1 MTSAKVAVLLIVE
14 DDEKLCVSMQRFLTQ
29 RGYRVW
35 IATTEAAALDSLGR
49 VRPEAAV
56 LDLHLP
62 DGSGFHVL
70 EVMRDQGFDIP
81 VILVTADDSYAA
93 RQRAQ
98 EFGVF
103 AFLTKPVQPLE
114 LLRQLQR
121 AVERGSGSNLVA
133 GEE

>member
-14 DDEKLCVSMQRFLTQ
+14 DDEKLCVSMQRFLSQ

-35 IATTEAAALDSLGR
+35 VATTEAAALESLDQ
-49 VRPEAAV
+49 VQPEAAV

-81 VILVTADDSYAA
+81 VLLVTADDSHPA

-114 LLRQLQR
+114 LLRQLEC
-121 AVERGSGSNLVA
+121 AVGRGSGTPGN
-133 GEE
+133 G